1 MTSPGFGP
9 DNQAMLEDP
18 YPFYAGLQQAHAV
31 FWSDAMQSWLVTRYA
46 DCQDVLND
54 NERFVQDRK
63 QVTGTPSEAKQALQ
77 ASEAA
82 NQNDAAQEKALRR
95 LIVNAINTQ
104 SVSQT
109 SNNIRATVDQLLG
122 SLASRPSFDWMS
134 DVAAPLGAAITAQML
149 GMREPVAGTFKKV
162 AEDIA
167 QGYNADVKPDNVEVG
182 KGGRASL
189 GALIEDAWQAADERG
204 GAVLTLKNSA
214 RNEEFSEQR
223 LKESLGLL
231 FNGSFAAIFAASGN
245 VTLTLLR
252 RPDVLDKLRDPA
264 LLETGIDE
272 LVRFDGPAQVTS
284 RVATQDTTIR
294 DVAIR
299 GGDSVIIMLAAANR
313 DPSQFS
319 EPNEIVLDRKPN
331 KHLGFGSGMHG
342 CVGQVF
348 GRAALRGL
356 VTGLHEAPTPLV
368 LAGTPV
374 RLPATS
380 VRSLTSLPVT
390 FQR

>member
-1 MTSPGFGP
+1 
-9 DNQAMLEDP
+9 
-18 YPFYAGLQQAHAV
+18 
-31 FWSDAMQSWLVTRYA
+31 MQSWLVTRYA